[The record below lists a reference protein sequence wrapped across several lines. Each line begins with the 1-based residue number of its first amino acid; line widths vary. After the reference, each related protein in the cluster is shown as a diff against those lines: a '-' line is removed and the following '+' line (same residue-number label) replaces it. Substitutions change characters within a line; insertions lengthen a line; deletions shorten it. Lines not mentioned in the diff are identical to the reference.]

1 MNETNSFESFPK
13 IARLNRECVIT
24 EKIDGTN
31 AQIYVA
37 DSVGEENKD
46 VPFFKVDKTASGGGC
61 LWIAAGSRN
70 RWITP
75 EADNYGFARWVRDN
89 AEHLVHL
96 GPGRHF
102 GEWWG
107 NGIQRGYGLKEKRF
121 SLFNTARWKP
131 APDNGGI
138 FFDQTVILLPGL
150 SVVPILSYGLF
161 NTLIIEYLL
170 NMLRGE
176 GSVAAPGFM
185 NPEGIVIW
193 HEAARVLFK
202 KTIIGDAQPKGKT

>member
-1 MNETNSFESFPK
+1 MNETNSFEPFSK
-13 IARLNRECVIT
+13 IARLSRECVIT

-31 AQIYVA
+31 AQIFIWDQEKNGPPVLGIPWIGDA
-37 DSVGEENKD
+37 TDGKI
-46 VPFFKVDKTASGGGC
+46 
-61 LWIAAGSRN
+61 LIAAGSRN

-131 APDNGGI
+131 APNNGGV
-138 FFDQTVILLPGL
+138 FFDQTIILLPGL
-150 SVVPILSYGLF
+150 SVVPVLSCGEF